1 MSIETRSDL
10 SAADLR
16 LSFQYDPETGVFIR
30 KVRPRRAAGAQNGFG
45 HRQIR
50 IGGVLYM
57 AHRLAWLYVY
67 GAWPSTY
74 LDHING
80 DPDDNRI
87 ANLRLATGKQNQ
99 ENAKLN
105 VANTSGYRGV
115 HWQNSKERWVA
126 RIAHHKIRI
135 HVGQFRTLEA
145 AVIAV
150 RAKRDALYT
159 HHKTEH
165 AAP

>member
-1 MSIETRSDL
+1 MARSNL
-10 SAADLR
+10 SAAELHR
-16 LSFQYDPETGVFIR
+16 LFEYDPDTGVFTR
-30 KVRPRRAAGAQNGFG
+30 KVRPSRAAGAHNGFG

-50 IGGVLYM
+50 VLGTLYM

-67 GAWPSTY
+67 GEWPSTY

-80 DPDDNRI
+80 KPDDNRI
-87 ANLRLATGKQNQ
+87 VNLRPATCKQNQ
-99 ENAKLN
+99 ENTKLN
-105 VANTSGYRGV
+105 AASTSGYRGV
-115 HWQNSKERWVA
+115 NWHAGRKRWVA
-126 RIAHHKIRI
+126 RIAHHKARV
-135 HVGQFRTLEA
+135 HVGDFRTLEA

-150 RAKRDALYT
+150 RAKRDVLYT